1 MSLRYDEP
9 FGTIQ
14 HHMFEEQV
22 FQRRDGLYRYKE
34 KKNDSQ
40 CNHHI
45 CCAERCLPYGNP
57 KPCFRNIPNCIE
69 NRLYIKYNNI
79 LNE

>member
-34 KKNDSQ
+34 KKNDS
-40 CNHHI
+40 
-45 CCAERCLPYGNP
+45 
-57 KPCFRNIPNCIE
+57 
-69 NRLYIKYNNI
+69 
-79 LNE
+79 